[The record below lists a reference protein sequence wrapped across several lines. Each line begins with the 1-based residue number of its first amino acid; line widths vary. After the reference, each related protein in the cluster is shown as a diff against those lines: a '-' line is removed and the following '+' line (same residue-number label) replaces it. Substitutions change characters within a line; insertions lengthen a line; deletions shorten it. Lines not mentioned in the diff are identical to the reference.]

1 MEGPKRFVGLDVH
14 KDKTVACILD
24 QEGKVVYRGSVA
36 TARPDLRAFCLAIL
50 TPSDQVVIEATCN
63 SYAVAVTLRPYVDTV
78 TVANPRQVRAIAAAR
93 IKTDA
98 IDAHTLAKLLLT
110 GFIPAVWTPDELT
123 MRLRQMTSRRS
134 SLVSDKTTVKNR
146 LHSSLAQELIKEPE
160 TDLFGKGGL
169 EWLRTEEFP
178 EYVRAC
184 VDSELRML
192 EVIERELGLVEK
204 AMAEMG
210 HANPQ
215 LKLLMTLPG
224 VNLLSGIG
232 LLAAIG
238 NVSRFPEA
246 DKMASYIGLI
256 PSTRQSANKCYH
268 GPITKQGNT
277 NARWLMIQAAQHTMA
292 HPGPLGVFYR
302 RLKKKKGHNI
312 AVVATARKMV
322 CIAWHMLTKNEP
334 YHYAIP
340 RATETK
346 LARLRVMATG
356 ERRVGGTKAGTPRP
370 PRGVQPMKT
379 IPSLEEVLVREGLP
393 QPTPIDDLP
402 EGEKKTLRSKKIMGE
417 MRELRLT
424 KKIPRRS
431 EAKSQALSE
440 EPSGSESRMSN

>member
-50 TPSDQVVIEATCN
+50 KPSDQVVLEATCN

-98 IDAHTLAKLLLT
+98 IDAYTLAKLLLT
-110 GFIPAVWTPDELT
+110 GFIPAVWIPNELT

-146 LHSSLAQELIKEPE
+146 LHSSLAQDLIKAPE

-178 EYVRAC
+178 EYVRSC

-204 AMAEMG
+204 AMAELG
-210 HANPQ
+210 NVDPQ

-224 VNLLSGIG
+224 VNLISGIG

-238 NVSRFPEA
+238 DVSRFPEA
-246 DKMASYIGLI
+246 DKMASYVGLI

-277 NARWLMIQAAQHTMA
+277 NARWLMIQAAQHTA
-292 HPGPLGVFYR
+292 THPGPLGVFYR
-302 RLKKKKGHNI
+302 KKRAQKCHNV

-322 CIAWHMLTKNEP
+322 CIAWHMLTNNEP
-334 YHYAIP
+334 YRYALP
-340 RATETK
+340 EPTKGK
-346 LARLRVMATG
+346 LAKLRVLATG
-356 ERRVGGTKAGTPRP
+356 ERRSTGPKAGTPSPVRGGP
-370 PRGVQPMKT
+370 PMRT
-379 IPSLEEVLVREGLP
+379 IPSLEEVYTKEGLP
-393 QPTPIDDLP
+393 EPKPIDELP
-402 EGEKKTLRSKKIMGE
+402 EGEKKALRSSKVLGK
-417 MRELRLT
+417 MRELRQA
-424 KKIPRRS
+424 KRVPRRTKT
-431 EAKSQALSE
+431 KSAVVE
-440 EPSGSESRMSN
+440 EGPSGSESQMRD